1 LLRQA
6 IAQRLAFLAWVGWL
20 AVAAWA
26 WPAKSTV

>member
-1 LLRQA
+1 
-6 IAQRLAFLAWVGWL
+6 AFLAWVGWL

>member
-1 LLRQA
+1 
-6 IAQRLAFLAWVGWL
+6 RLAFLAWVGWL

>member
-1 LLRQA
+1 